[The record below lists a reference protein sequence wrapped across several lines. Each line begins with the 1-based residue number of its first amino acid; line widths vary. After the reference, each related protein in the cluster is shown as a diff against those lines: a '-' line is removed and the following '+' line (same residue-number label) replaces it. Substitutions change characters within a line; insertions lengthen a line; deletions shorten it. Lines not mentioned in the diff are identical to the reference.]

1 MKKILIACLMFPA
14 LVTLAGDPE
23 PKEESAGYD
32 STAVAEFLDFLVE
45 ADSLNNLLNY
55 QQGDIPIGSDL
66 ALLKIPENFKY
77 LNPAETDKILVDAW
91 GNPPRE
97 TLGMILPDSVNP
109 YGYDGWGVIITYQ
122 EEGYVDD
129 EDAQEIDYDELL
141 TDMQAD
147 IKKANKQRI
156 SQGYGAY
163 ELIGWAEPPHYDSNE
178 HKLYWALDLKFDE
191 DLDQNTLNYN
201 VRILGRRG
209 ILVLNAVSTMDQLD
223 DVRNS
228 MGDVMALVEFKEG
241 NRYADFNPGV
251 DKVAAYGIGAL
262 IAGKVAAKAGFFK
275 ALGIFLLKGWK
286 IIAIALVAIGAFLK
300 KVFLGDKK
308 EQRDIAA

>member
-1 MKKILIACLMFPA
+1 MKKILIALLMFPS
-14 LVTLAGDPE
+14 LVTLAGDPK
-23 PKEESAGYD
+23 PNEETTGDD
-32 STAVAEFLDFLVE
+32 STAMADFLDFLVE
-45 ADSLNNLLNY
+45 ADSLNNLLKY
-55 QQGDIPIGSDL
+55 QKGEIPIGEDL
-66 ALLKIPENFKY
+66 AVLKIPEDFKY
-77 LNPAETDKILVDAW
+77 LNPGETDKILVDAW

-141 TDMQAD
+141 ADMQKD
-147 IKKANKQRI
+147 IKEANTQRI

-163 ELIGWAEPPHYDSNE
+163 ELMGWAEPPHYDSNE

-191 DLDQNTLNYN
+191 DVDQNTLNYN

-209 ILVLNAVSTMDQLD
+209 ILVLNAVSTMDQLGS
-223 DVRNS
+223 VRES
-228 MGDVMALVEFKEG
+228 MGDVMALVDFKEG
-241 NRYADFNPGV
+241 NRYADFNPSV

-275 ALGIFLLKGWK
+275 VIGIFLLKGWK
-286 IIAIALVAIGAFLK
+286 IIALALVGIGAFLK
-300 KVFLGDKK
+300 KVFFGDKK